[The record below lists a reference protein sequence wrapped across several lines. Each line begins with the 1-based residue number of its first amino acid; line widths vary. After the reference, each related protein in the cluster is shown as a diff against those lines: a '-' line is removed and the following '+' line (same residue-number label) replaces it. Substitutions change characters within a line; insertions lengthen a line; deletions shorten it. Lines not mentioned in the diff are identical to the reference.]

1 MTNQLSVNRYNE
13 TENKMLS
20 LISKYKS
27 PNHVSDTQFTELLN
41 ISELSYEMNIIL

>member
-20 LISKYKS
+20 LISKSKFQ
-27 PNHVSDTQFTELLN
+27 NHVSDTQFTELLN